1 MRNWNVDTNFVGC
14 ISNQDYEVSLELW
27 KYYRVLRD
35 EKASSHGYLRI
46 IDESGEDYLY
56 PQHYFSQVEMVRDL
70 RRSPLESI
78 LSGNSANTPTHTVS
92 KLHAATQIQYG

>member
-1 MRNWNVDTNFVGC
+1 MRNWNVDINFVGC
-14 ISNQDYEVSLELW
+14 ISNQDYEASLELW

-70 RRSPLESI
+70 EEALLKAS
-78 LSGNSANTPTHTVS
+78 
-92 KLHAATQIQYG
+92 

>member
-14 ISNQDYEVSLELW
+14 ISNQDYEASLELW
-27 KYYRVLRD
+27 KYYRVLPD
-35 EKASSHGYLRI
+35 ENASTHGYLRI

-70 RRSPLESI
+70 EEALLKAS
-78 LSGNSANTPTHTVS
+78 
-92 KLHAATQIQYG
+92 